1 MNLFSINIFVW
12 FIAVLAGLV
21 IMALEQ
27 RQKKSWNILRFWIF
41 CALLC
46 ASASSV

>member
-1 MNLFSINIFVW
+1 LLG
-12 FIAVLAGLV
+12 FIAVVADLV

-27 RQKKSWNILRFWIF
+27 RQKKSWNISRFRIF

-46 ASASSV
+46 ASSVQII